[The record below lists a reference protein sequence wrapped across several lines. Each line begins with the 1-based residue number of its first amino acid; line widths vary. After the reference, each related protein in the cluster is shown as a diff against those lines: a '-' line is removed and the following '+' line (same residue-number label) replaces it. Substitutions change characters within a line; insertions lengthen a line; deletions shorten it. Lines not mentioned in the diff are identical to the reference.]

1 MVAERSLRAILLAV
15 LYLLFGAAGPGL
27 AEERDAT
34 IEEFFGAYVG
44 DAIIEGTQQ
53 FRDIIVSI
61 EPIRNGFSIYTST
74 VIRTGSKRAV
84 SDVKW
89 RAETQSFV
97 QSDVP
102 HVYEPMVRKSMFSE
116 RRQPRVLEGDT
127 LAWAS
132 IRGRTLGVYAM
143 NVLEDGHYE
152 LRVFERTLTDLG
164 MNLRFIRYSDGLPVR
179 ELTGALARTKPDID
193 KENDN

>member
-1 MVAERSLRAILLAV
+1 MTAERTFLAV
-15 LYLLFGAAGPGL
+15 FAAVLAALLLVAPAAK
-27 AEERDAT
+27 ADSRDT
-34 IEEFFGAYVG
+34 NIEEFFGAYIG
-44 DAIIEGTQQ
+44 DAVIEGTMQ

-74 VIRTGSKRAV
+74 VIRTGQKRAV
-84 SDVKW
+84 RDVKW

-97 QSDVP
+97 RTDVP
-102 HVYEPMVRKSMFSE
+102 HVYQPMIRKSMFSE
-116 RRQPRVLEGDT
+116 KRDPDLMAGDT

-143 NVLEDGHYE
+143 NLLEDGHYE

-164 MNLRFIRYSDGLPVR
+164 MNISFVRYNDGVPVR
-179 ELTGALARTKPDID
+179 ELKGALARTKEDD
-193 KENDN
+193 DEN

>member
-1 MVAERSLRAILLAV
+1 MTAERKIFRAI
-15 LYLLFGAAGPGL
+15 AAGLTGL
-27 AEERDAT
+27 LLLVFPARASDEGVA
-34 IEEFFGAYVG
+34 IEDFFGAYVG
-44 DAIIEGTQQ
+44 DAMIEGTMQ

-74 VIRTGSKRAV
+74 VIRTGPKRATG
-84 SDVKW
+84 DVKW

-97 QSDVP
+97 QTDTP

-116 RRQPRVLEGDT
+116 KRDPQLMAGDT

-132 IRGRTLGVYAM
+132 IRDHTLGVYAM

-152 LRVFERTLTDLG
+152 LRVFERALTDLG
-164 MNLRFIRYSDGLPVR
+164 MDISFIRYNDGVPVR
-179 ELTGALARTKPDID
+179 ELKGKLARTKKDD
-193 KENDN
+193 DEN

>member
-1 MVAERSLRAILLAV
+1 MNNRRAILAAPAAALMVLVLAIWP
-15 LYLLFGAAGPGL
+15 AR
-27 AEERDAT
+27 AEERDAS
-34 IEEFFGAYVG
+34 IEDFYGAFVG
-44 DAIIEGTQQ
+44 EAFIEGTHQ

-74 VIRTGSKRAV
+74 VIRDGPQRAV
-84 SDVKW
+84 RGVKW
-89 RAETQSFV
+89 RAETQSFT
-97 QSDVP
+97 QTDVP
-102 HVYEPMVRKSMFSE
+102 HVYQPLVRKSMFSE
-116 RRQPRVLEGDT
+116 KKDPDLMAGDT

-164 MNLRFIRYSDGLPVR
+164 MDLSFVRYNDGLPVL
-179 ELTGALARTKPDID
+179 ELKGILARA
-193 KENDN
+193 KEDNSEN

>member
-1 MVAERSLRAILLAV
+1 MTNKQNTIRAL
-15 LYLLFGAAGPGL
+15 AAGLTSLLITALPAL
-27 AEERDAT
+27 ADDQDAT
-34 IEEFFGAYVG
+34 IEDFLGAYIG
-44 DAIIEGTQQ
+44 DAVIEGTMQ
-53 FRDIIVSI
+53 FRDIIVSV

-74 VIRTGSKRAV
+74 VIRTGPKRAT

-97 QSDVP
+97 QSDMP
-102 HVYEPMVRKSMFSE
+102 HVYQPLVRKSMFSE
-116 RRQPRVLEGDT
+116 KRDPDLMAGDT

-132 IRGRTLGVYAM
+132 IRGHTLGVYAM

-164 MNLRFIRYSDGLPVR
+164 MNISFVRYRDGVPVR
-179 ELTGALARTKPDID
+179 ELKGNLARTKKDD
-193 KENDN
+193 DTN